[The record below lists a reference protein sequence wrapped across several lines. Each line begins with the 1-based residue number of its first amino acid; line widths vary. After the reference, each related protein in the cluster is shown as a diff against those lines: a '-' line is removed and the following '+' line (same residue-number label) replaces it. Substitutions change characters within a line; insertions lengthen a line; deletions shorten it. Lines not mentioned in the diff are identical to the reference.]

1 MSTEKDKDLETIISE
16 LEYTNKALYEI
27 NKNLANLVL
36 IHQVQLVAVE
46 EALQVT
52 EAQTNIPKK
61 KIH

>member
-46 EALQVT
+46 EALLVT